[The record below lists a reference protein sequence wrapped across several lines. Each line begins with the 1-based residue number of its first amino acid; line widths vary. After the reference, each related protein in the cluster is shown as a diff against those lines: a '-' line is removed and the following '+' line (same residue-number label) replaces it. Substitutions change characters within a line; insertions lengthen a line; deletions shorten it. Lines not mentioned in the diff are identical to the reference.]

1 MKIYI
6 KDLELPLTI
15 LRKKS
20 ELEKGMK
27 GKTSING
34 CYLFMLQDDDTHSF
48 WMKDCLIPL
57 DIIFCDNNQIV
68 KIFHN
73 CPPCGEESCKQ
84 YSHSGNL
91 VLEVAGGT
99 CNQNGIS
106 VGDTFE
112 VSL

>member
-34 CYLFMLQDDDTHSF
+34 CYLFMLQNDDIHSF

-57 DIIFCDNNQIV
+57 DIIFCENNQIV

-73 CPPCGEESCKQ
+73 CQPCGKKSCKQ

-112 VSL
+112 VFL